1 MPYKVVSTATDQK
14 IDDCFIGKTA
24 KKTPGVSWRFSI
36 LWAHIFYR
44 AKILV
49 PMAEISVCQ
58 IQIGILCHG
67 NTTVPQN
74 PAERVNIHTVHQAA
88 LGKIVSECVW
98 RIRLLYTSS
107 SQIPLEARFKGV
119 DLQRHS

>member
-36 LWAHIFYR
+36 LWAHIFNR

-49 PMAEISVCQ
+49 PMAEISVRQ

-67 NTTVPQN
+67 NAAVSQN

-88 LGKIVSECVW
+88 LGKIIPECMG

-107 SQIPLEARFKGV
+107 SQIPLKA
-119 DLQRHS
+119 